1 MFMFMAKEDR
11 NILFTAFPSLGIEAS
26 IFNVYLIDTSLLL
39 FYGSLKIL
47 YFFSFFFCAYKKNA
61 TIERLRGSNHVHKEK
76 PIIVFSFVFYL
87 PLIRITDKTADLT
100 KACSAFLFSS
110 TKADIFTRSSI

>member
-11 NILFTAFPSLGIEAS
+11 NILFTVFLSLGIEAS

-39 FYGSLKIL
+39 YGSLKIL
-47 YFFSFFFCAYKKNA
+47 FLFCAYKKNA
-61 TIERLRGSNHVHKEK
+61 TIERLRGSNHAHKEK

-87 PLIRITDKTADLT
+87 PLIRITDKTADLIKT
-100 KACSAFLFSS
+100 CSAFLFSS

>member
-11 NILFTAFPSLGIEAS
+11 NILVFLSLGIEAS

-39 FYGSLKIL
+39 YGSLKIL
-47 YFFSFFFCAYKKNA
+47 LFLFLFCAYKKNA

-100 KACSAFLFSS
+100 KTCSAFLFSS
-110 TKADIFTRSSI
+110 TKADIFTRNSI